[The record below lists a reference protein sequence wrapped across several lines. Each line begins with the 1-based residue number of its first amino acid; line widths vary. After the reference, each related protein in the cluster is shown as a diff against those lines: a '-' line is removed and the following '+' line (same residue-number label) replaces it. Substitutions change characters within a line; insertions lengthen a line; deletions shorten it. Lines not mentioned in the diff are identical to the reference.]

1 MTTIETVNGK
11 LTRREIVRRIARRA
25 LAEEGSPIVSL
36 AYLARRFHYTLG
48 QTKYFLTYCKDVGIV
63 DCVIVRDSVVF
74 AC

>member
-1 MTTIETVNGK
+1 MTTIECINGK

-25 LAEEGSPIVSL
+25 LAEEGSPIMPL
-36 AYLARRFHYTLG
+36 AYLARRFNYTVA

-63 DCVIVRDSVVF
+63 DLVFVRDSVVF